1 MKAKMAKSAPQTLRL
16 VYIIDDF
23 HPLDNETNPVKKVSD
38 WIMYTLKIKDY
49 YKDMGYSVREVAKL
63 ANKSM
68 RELPKDFLEHLDQ
81 IKFFV
86 RREVTTETFQLISPL
101 INHQLTSGTVSFN
114 RECFKTSTAVDFIV
128 ERNME
133 RANGSSL
140 DTIAITIL
148 TPLKQMKIIKDA
160 LVEFEGIYQHD
171 TAWQKLCFNIQILN
185 SF

>member
-1 MKAKMAKSAPQTLRL
+1 MAKSTPQALRI

-38 WIMYTLKIKDY
+38 WIMYTLRIKDY
-49 YKDMGYSVREVAKL
+49 YEDMGYSVREVAKL

-68 RELPKDFLEHLDQ
+68 RELPKDFLENLDQ

-86 RREVTTETFQLISPL
+86 RREVTTGTFQLISPL

-114 RECFKTSTAVDFIV
+114 RECFKTATAIDFIV

-133 RANGSSL
+133 RINEGTFESIR
-140 DTIAITIL
+140 IAIL
-148 TPLKQMKIIKDA
+148 APLKQMKIIKDA
-160 LVEFEGIYQHD
+160 LVEFESIYKHD
-171 TAWQKLCFNIQILN
+171 TAWQKLCFNVQILN
-185 SF
+185 YY